1 MTASTRTFRGRLG
14 GETLEAWPSG
24 RDFSSIGV
32 RPACFLD
39 RDGTIIDQ
47 VEYLSDPQQ
56 VRLLPGAAAAIARLN
71 QFGIPV
77 VVVTNQA
84 GMALGRFSEPSI
96 AAIHSR
102 LDSLLVAEGAFIDRY
117 YYCPH
122 HPAGV
127 VDAYRAVCD
136 CRKPQP
142 GMLRRA
148 AAELRLELKRS
159 VMIGDKLSDLE
170 AGRAAGCRAMLVRT
184 GYGAAAEQSLG
195 ALAGQVAVCDN
206 LEEAVA
212 ACLPD
217 LTRQVELA
225 A

>member
-1 MTASTRTFRGRLG
+1 MALSNLSLRGKLG
-14 GETLEAWPSG
+14 GETIEAWPSG

-39 RDGTIIDQ
+39 RDGVIIAQ
-47 VEYLSDPQQ
+47 VEYLSDPAQ
-56 VRLLPGAAAAIARLN
+56 VRLLPGAARAIARMNHL
-71 QFGIPV
+71 GIPV

-84 GMALGRFSEPSI
+84 GVALGRFNEPSV

-148 AAELRLELKRS
+148 AAELRLDLTRS
-159 VMIGDKLSDLE
+159 VLIGDKLSDLE
-170 AGRAAGCRAMLVRT
+170 AGRAADCRVALVRT
-184 GYGAAAEQSLG
+184 GYGATAEQSLG
-195 ALAGQVAVCDN
+195 QLAGKVVVSDN

-212 ACLPD
+212 ACLANLAP
-217 LTRQVELA
+217 QVDRA